1 MPQTSPLTADE
12 LVATLL
18 HTTLPTILVE
28 GTQDMTIY
36 RWLEKH
42 IRLSNTDILPCGGRN
57 NLLAVYN
64 RKSEFSHLKTAFLAD
79 QDMWLFTAIPA
90 NYANIIWTK
99 GYSIENDIYA
109 GSTLEDL
116 LDKDERH
123 DFNKVL
129 DSLIKWFAFEVEEY
143 RAGKE
148 HQVDFHINQ
157 IVKWGETAMNSHFM
171 ALRGFQSP
179 SQNTLLEIQ
188 SEYKL
193 KIRGK
198 ILFELL
204 TRYLSASKRKPK
216 HSTQALYEIGIKL
229 VKKQVDMERLIS
241 MLNQALEN

>member
-1 MPQTSPLTADE
+1 MPQTSPITADE
-12 LVATLL
+12 LVATLT
-18 HTTLPTILVE
+18 HTMLPTILVE
-28 GTQDMTIY
+28 GKNDMVIY
-36 RWLEKH
+36 RWLENH
-42 IRLSNTDILPCGGRN
+42 LWLSHADILPCGGRN

-64 RKSEFSHLKTAFLAD
+64 RKSEFPHLKTAFLAD

-90 NYANIIWTK
+90 TYADIVWTE

-109 GSTLEDL
+109 GSTLEEL
-116 LDKDERH
+116 LDKDEHH
-123 DFNKVL
+123 DFKKVL
-129 DSLIKWFAFEVEEY
+129 ESVIEWFAFEVEQY

-157 IVKWGETAMNSHFM
+157 VVKLGETGMNPNLM
-171 ALRGFQSP
+171 AVRGFQSP

-188 SEYKL
+188 SEYQL

-204 TRYLSASKRKPK
+204 TRYLSATKRKPK

-229 VKKQVDMERLIS
+229 VKKPVYLEKLIS
-241 MLNQALEN
+241 LLNQALGN